1 MSSGIYRRCFGVFL
15 SLFWGGA
22 VCALEVNITPSV
34 GQFEVRHGAKTV
46 TVLRKQDPR
55 ATIEPGYALTSR
67 KCPPFCAQPMVVAP
81 GVKTIG
87 EVELID
93 FMTTSLKTGAGLL
106 VDARE
111 ERWHEKGTIP
121 GSINVPFTY
130 FYAEHG
136 GNDILLAEALERFG
150 AVERGGRW
158 DFTKAK
164 ILALWCNGPWCGQ
177 SPMAIRGLLAL
188 GYPADKLLYY
198 RGGMQDWLVFGLTI
212 VPPAD
217 AR

>member
-1 MSSGIYRRCFGVFL
+1 MNSDICCVCWGLFLGV
-15 SLFWGGA
+15 FWGGPA
-22 VCALEVNITPSV
+22 DALEVNITPSV
-34 GQFEVRHGAKTV
+34 GQFEVRHGAETV

-55 ATIEPGYALTSR
+55 ATIEPDYALTSR
-67 KCPPFCAQPMVVAP
+67 KCPPFCAQPMAAAP
-81 GVKTIG
+81 GVRTIG

-93 FMTTSLKTGAGLL
+93 FMTTALKTGAGLL

-111 ERWHEKGTIP
+111 ESWHEKGTIP

-130 FYAEHG
+130 LYPERG
-136 GNDILLAEALERFG
+136 GNDILRAEALERFG
-150 AVERGGRW
+150 AVEKDGRW
-158 DFTKAK
+158 DFAKAK

-212 VPPAD
+212 VPPAG